1 MWTDID
7 LNECEIDLNE
17 CEIDLNK
24 CEINRNVCEID
35 LNKCEFDL
43 TKCEIDLN
51 EIWDRSNYIAQSMQS
66 GGTYASL
73 PTYMIKEGLKI
84 VILQFL
90 KIHGFTE
97 ISKGTIYATL
107 SAFSVV

>member
-84 VILQFL
+84 GPPQSDDICM
-90 KIHGFTE
+90 GFRGVTPPE
-97 ISKGTIYATL
+97 NVWI
-107 SAFSVV
+107 